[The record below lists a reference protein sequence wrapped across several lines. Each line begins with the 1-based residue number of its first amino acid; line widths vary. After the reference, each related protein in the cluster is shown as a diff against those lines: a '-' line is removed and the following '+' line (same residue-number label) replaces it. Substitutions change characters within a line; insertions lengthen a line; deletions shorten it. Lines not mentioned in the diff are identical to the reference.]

1 MGNKDKTRDET
12 ATSNMDES
20 RDTAL
25 ARTIA
30 LAVAEAFAKQ
40 KAEETKLITE
50 TFTRQMEKTEA
61 QYQELLKASRA
72 QNFSSTLKVSSGS
85 QGFRVMD
92 PFDWTLDK
100 NIYQRWQL
108 WSIKARKAL
117 EAMEGDTEKTKISYL
132 HHWLHGKGIDKING
146 WVNSKILISPEE
158 YEELEERDRI
168 GKYPSDQV
176 ESYFS
181 LVENILTPRSN
192 PLLAVEELHVAKQGS
207 MTSQDCH
214 SHILQL
220 VKRCQFPNPEAE
232 ERAIRDAIFIG
243 MNSQRAR
250 DKAINLMN
258 EEGKAVTVEFLMN
271 HLAVEDGNSQHKF
284 LSQLNSN
291 SSVNMI
297 AYDRRQNRGK
307 SNKGK
312 QSGGKSGAQNKS
324 RGQSASFSNQPSRKP
339 PGMEGKC
346 MRCGKPE
353 HSQGQ
358 KCAAKNA
365 KCKGCH
371 KIGHFYKVCQS
382 KKTTRRANL
391 AQAVPQ
397 DENDTHI
404 DECGLE
410 RPNPPLVSMLKI
422 INHVGTTSGSQE
434 KHLQFPIDVDVRG
447 SYKDQIVVRV
457 DTGADI
463 NCMNETTFRKLFQKV
478 KLDVC
483 PHEIQNFGNST
494 ADISILGQF
503 QMYLLFCGK
512 KYLNT
517 FIVTNANDCPNL
529 LSHGATFRMG
539 VLKPNYPKENVV
551 KGEEVPNFKI
561 GKTTSNVFQILQDL
575 HLRQQFE
582 PKQYRPSTTFTTQR
596 KVLKNTSNITTD
608 TVNIDK
614 KPTLEHT
621 SKNLIPCKTI
631 RPPKTSSFRTML
643 TPTTNTAQPASTRRP
658 SELPP
663 CCRHVLQA
671 KSQTHTSGETPA
683 LRKVQHPHNGRTSV
697 SRFPL
702 TKQEILSQYSGCF
715 EGIGR
720 FPGDPYKFHLKPDY
734 KPAQH
739 APRKVPVHLEKAFK
753 EEIDSLVSQGIL
765 EEVREHTDWVN
776 SYVIVE
782 KDTGN
787 THAPNHTIKKKLRI
801 CLDPRDLNEA
811 LEREPYHTR
820 SVDEITAKLQGMT
833 VFTIVDFRKGYWMV
847 VLHPDSR
854 KLTCMAL
861 PFGRF
866 QWTRL
871 PMGTVVA
878 QDIFQSKLD
887 AIFIGMNGVTGIA
900 DDMIIAG
907 KDEMEH
913 DRNFQAFMEKCMENN
928 LTLNAEKIQFKQ
940 KQVSFYGHVWSKA
953 GISPDPKKI
962 QALKHMEF
970 PPDKETMR
978 SFLGMINYLNR
989 YSALS
994 AHLAAPLSSL
1004 THQVADYKPEKIHM
1018 ENFRRLKMEISNTEA
1033 LPYFNTSAE
1042 TTLQTDASKK
1052 GLGACLIQND
1062 KVVCYASRSLTKTEQ
1077 NYQNLEREALG
1088 TIWGMEKFHYFLYG
1102 KEFTLETDQKP
1113 LVSIYKK
1120 HMIDISPR
1128 VQRLIVRSFPY
1139 QPFTVVYK
1147 KGKDI
1152 PVADALSRVSP
1163 MDPED
1168 NIKLPIIAVNMITKL
1183 VLTST
1188 FAKDNFSRKLD
1199 RIRERTQQD
1208 EQLTRLSRYIYTGFP
1223 CEKKNLPR
1231 DLQDYWNHR
1240 DMLSIENGLVTCG
1253 SRIIVPHEMRAEI
1266 LQYIHEGHQGKE
1278 RCLLRARNT
1287 VFWPRISYDI
1297 QELIEKCII
1306 CQEHGRSQPIIGIT
1320 QELPPFPWHTLATD
1334 IFYWKCMDFLIVAD
1348 VFSRYFLVRKLV
1360 NSTSTAVCAEIA
1372 TIVTELGLPHII
1384 RSDNGPCYN
1393 SKEFQQMLQRYNIT
1407 HQTSSPHHP
1416 RSNGFVE
1423 RMVGVAKKLMDKAGS
1438 EGKPWISGLYEYRV
1452 TPQSGSIASP
1462 LQLLTQRT
1470 PREKDLPQLPS
1481 TLGAQE
1487 MHDTCQEIIR
1497 RQPSRPERHYP
1508 ELTPGMAVWVQHRQ
1522 SASWEPAIVASQIN
1536 PNSYWIMQ
1544 ENGDG
1549 QPKLYKRTRSMLKI
1563 RCTEV
1568 RRSSF
1573 EYNQSTENHKAK
1585 FPSPFTYTDER
1596 NSVRHDSVNEVSND
1610 LVNQTKSSVS
1620 DSVFSEEKEENA
1632 DIAEGVEGTPAEEPA
1647 PIPAPAPAPATAP
1660 SLELPRTPEA
1670 RRSTRKNLGRPASA
1684 YSDFYM

>member
-1 MGNKDKTRDET
+1 MGNKDKTWDENA
-12 ATSNMDES
+12 ATSSDREQES

-30 LAVAEAFAKQ
+30 QAVAEAFAKQ

-50 TFTRQMEKTEA
+50 TFTRQMEKTQA
-61 QYQELLKASRA
+61 QYDELLKVSRA
-72 QNFSSTLKVSSGS
+72 QNSTTTLKVSSGS

-92 PFDWTLDK
+92 PFDWTHDK

-108 WSIKARKAL
+108 WSMKARLAL
-117 EAMEGDTEKTKISYL
+117 DAMEGDNEKTKISYL
-132 HHWLHGKGIDKING
+132 QHWLDGKGTDKIKG
-146 WVNSKILISPEE
+146 WMNSKILISQED
-158 YEELEERDRI
+158 YDSLEERDRV
-168 GKYPSDQV
+168 GKYPADKV
-176 ESYFS
+176 ESYFT

-207 MTSQDCH
+207 MTSQDFY
-214 SHILQL
+214 SHILQI

-258 EEGKAVTVEFLMN
+258 EEGKIVTVEFLMN

-284 LSQLNSN
+284 LSQLNSS
-291 SSVNMI
+291 SSVNMV
-297 AYDRRQNRGK
+297 AYDRRQNKGK
-307 SNKGK
+307 GNRGK
-312 QSGGKSGAQNKS
+312 QSSGRNTAQNKS
-324 RGQSASFSNQPSRKP
+324 RGQASSSTAQPFRKP

-346 MRCGKPE
+346 MRCGKPD
-353 HSQGQ
+353 HLQGQ

-365 KCKGCH
+365 KCKECH

-382 KKTTRRANL
+382 KKRTRRANL

-397 DENDTHI
+397 NENDTHI
-404 DECGLE
+404 DEGGLVQ
-410 RPNPPLVSMLKI
+410 PNPPLVGMLKL
-422 INHVGTTSGSQE
+422 INHIGTTSGTQG
-434 KHLQFPIDVDVRG
+434 KHLKFPIDVDVRG
-447 SYKDQIVVRV
+447 SYKDHLIVRV
-457 DTGADI
+457 DTGADV
-463 NCMNETTFRKLFQKV
+463 NCMNETTFKKLFPKV
-478 KLDVC
+478 QLDVC
-483 PHEIQNFGNST
+483 PYEIQNFGNST

-503 QMYLLFCGK
+503 QTYLQFRGK

-529 LSHGATFRMG
+529 LSHGATFRMN
-539 VLKPNYPKENVV
+539 VLKPNYPRENMV
-551 KGEEVPNFKI
+551 KGDEVPNYQI
-561 GKTTSNVFQILQDL
+561 GKSTCTSNVFQILQDL
-575 HLRQQFE
+575 RLKRHSGNFE
-582 PKQYRPSTTFTTQR
+582 PKMYRPSTTFTTGTNQP
-596 KVLKNTSNITTD
+596 KSHEKANENTIENTIG
-608 TVNIDK
+608 TVNID
-614 KPTLEHT
+614 
-621 SKNLIPCKTI
+621 NLDNVSSNPIPCRTMQ
-631 RPPKTSSFRTML
+631 PPKASTFRTMP
-643 TPTTNTAQPASTRRP
+643 TPTVSTNQPVSNRRP
-658 SELPP
+658 SHPQSGLPP
-663 CCRHVLQA
+663 CCMHVLQA
-671 KSQTHTSGETPA
+671 KGQVHKSGEMPA
-683 LRKVQHPHNGRTSV
+683 LKKVQHPHNGRTSV

-720 FPGDPYKFHLKPDY
+720 FPGDPYKFHLKPDH
-734 KPAQH
+734 KPARH

-765 EEVREHTDWVN
+765 EEVKEHTDWVN

-787 THAPNHTIKKKLRI
+787 AHAPNHTIKKKLRI

-913 DRNFQAFMEKCMENN
+913 DKNFQAFMEKCMENN

-940 KQVSFYGHVWSKA
+940 KQVSFYGHVWSEN

-994 AHLAAPLSSL
+994 AHLAALLSSL
-1004 THQVADYKPEKIHM
+1004 THQAADYKPEKTHM
-1018 ENFRRLKMEISNTEA
+1018 ENFQRLKMEISKTEA

-1052 GLGACLIQND
+1052 GLGACLIQNG
-1062 KVVCYASRSLTKTEQ
+1062 KVVCYASRSLTKTEL

-1120 HMIDISPR
+1120 HMVDISPR

-1147 KGKDI
+1147 KGRDI
-1152 PVADALSRVSP
+1152 PVADALSRVTP

-1168 NIKLPIIAVNMITKL
+1168 NIKLPIIAINMITKL
-1183 VLTST
+1183 VLMST
-1188 FAKDNFSRKLD
+1188 FAQDNFSRKLD
-1199 RIRERTQQD
+1199 RIRKSTSQD
-1208 EQLTRLSRYIYTGFP
+1208 DQLTRLSRYINTGFP

-1231 DLQDYWNHR
+1231 DLQDYWNYR
-1240 DMLSIENGLVTCG
+1240 DTLSIENGLIACG
-1253 SRIIVPHEMRAEI
+1253 SRIIVPHEMRAEMM
-1266 LQYIHEGHQGKE
+1266 QYIHEGHQGKE
-1278 RCLLRARNT
+1278 RCLL
-1287 VFWPRISYDI
+1287 
-1297 QELIEKCII
+1297 
-1306 CQEHGRSQPIIGIT
+1306 
-1320 QELPPFPWHTLATD
+1320 
-1334 IFYWKCMDFLIVAD
+1334 
-1348 VFSRYFLVRKLV
+1348 
-1360 NSTSTAVCAEIA
+1360 
-1372 TIVTELGLPHII
+1372 
-1384 RSDNGPCYN
+1384 
-1393 SKEFQQMLQRYNIT
+1393 
-1407 HQTSSPHHP
+1407 
-1416 RSNGFVE
+1416 
-1423 RMVGVAKKLMDKAGS
+1423 
-1438 EGKPWISGLYEYRV
+1438 
-1452 TPQSGSIASP
+1452 
-1462 LQLLTQRT
+1462 
-1470 PREKDLPQLPS
+1470 
-1481 TLGAQE
+1481 
-1487 MHDTCQEIIR
+1487 
-1497 RQPSRPERHYP
+1497 
-1508 ELTPGMAVWVQHRQ
+1508 
-1522 SASWEPAIVASQIN
+1522 
-1536 PNSYWIMQ
+1536 
-1544 ENGDG
+1544 
-1549 QPKLYKRTRSMLKI
+1549 
-1563 RCTEV
+1563 
-1568 RRSSF
+1568 
-1573 EYNQSTENHKAK
+1573 
-1585 FPSPFTYTDER
+1585 
-1596 NSVRHDSVNEVSND
+1596 
-1610 LVNQTKSSVS
+1610 
-1620 DSVFSEEKEENA
+1620 
-1632 DIAEGVEGTPAEEPA
+1632 
-1647 PIPAPAPAPATAP
+1647 
-1660 SLELPRTPEA
+1660 
-1670 RRSTRKNLGRPASA
+1670 
-1684 YSDFYM
+1684 